1 MTTRKIYIS
10 DLDGTLLRNDATISD
25 YSRAELIK
33 LLDAGVNFTIASA
46 RSVTSTKR
54 ILTDIPFKLPII
66 SVNGAYITEYATGR
80 HLVINAINKNIVA
93 QIYSQ
98 ILSHQCA
105 PFVASFNGSEDMLY
119 YQHTVNDGMR
129 WLIEDVG
136 EGHGKKL
143 RQTDDIKNTFNEKI
157 VCMTVIAEYEI
168 VRDLTAAIEEN
179 FGESLQTHFFQNP
192 YSPQWYWLTI
202 HDRKACKAIAIKTL
216 LEIKGFSPDELTVF
230 GDNLND
236 VNMFKM
242 AGTAIAVENA
252 TDQIKQCADKII
264 GPNESDSVIKYIAG
278 EKLNCSI

>member
-10 DLDGTLLRNDATISD
+10 DLDGTLLRNDATMSG
-25 YSRAELIK
+25 YCRAELIK

-54 ILTDIPFKLPII
+54 ILAEVPFRLPII
-66 SVNGAYITEYATGR
+66 AVNGAYITEFTTGR
-80 HLVINAINKNIVA
+80 HLVINAIDKNIVG

-98 ILSHQCA
+98 ILAHQCI
-105 PFVASFNGSEDMLY
+105 PFVSSFNGSEDMLY
-119 YQHTVNDGMR
+119 YQHTVNDGMK
-129 WLIEDVG
+129 WLIEDIS

-143 RQTDDIKNTFNEKI
+143 RQTDNIKKTFNEKI

-168 VRDLTAAIEEN
+168 VKDLTATIEEN

-192 YSPQWYWLTI
+192 YSPQWHWLTI
-202 HDRKACKAIAIKTL
+202 HDKKACKAIAIKTL
-216 LEIKGFSPDELTVF
+216 LEMKGFSPDELTVF

-252 TDQIKQCADKII
+252 TDEIKQHADKMI
-264 GPNESDSVIKYIAG
+264 GTNESDSVVKYIAEV
-278 EKLNCSI
+278 EKLS